1 MLSNASSARVAW
13 PRYIWPQTLSTG
25 ARSPSSPKPVSQFQI
40 SQGSG
45 SDPVWAPD
53 GSAVYYLDGCAL
65 WHAELG
71 DGSVRERRMLFEGN
85 WATHCPGQAPVST
98 WDVHPDGA
106 SFVFV
111 RNPGA
116 GIGDAGP
123 CTRNVPVEGVVN
135 WFEELRERLGN

>member
-1 MLSNASSARVAW
+1 MS
-13 PRYIWPQTLSTG
+13 
-25 ARSPSSPKPVSQFQI
+25 KFQI

-53 GSAVYYLDGCAL
+53 GSAVYYLDGGAL